1 MLFVRGKGPFYI
13 LVVASVG
20 EGLRVDTM
28 PMMQKNNTGEDRGA
42 AALGGLEYLTVNS
55 NLRQLWLHTKTGPGK
70 FGDVVT
76 PPGRW
81 TTSGPLSRECSQ
93 QDLPCH
99 PFVGNSGHMPETTQ
113 DSW

>member
-13 LVVASVG
+13 SVG

-81 TTSGPLSRECSQ
+81 TTSGSLSRECSQ

-99 PFVGNSGHMPETTQ
+99 PFVGNS
-113 DSW
+113 